1 MTDLEKHIRE
11 NRAQLDTEKV
21 PGDAWKTISNR
32 SGFRK
37 RSNWPDIMK
46 IAAGISIGLFVAFL
60 LYKQDARIETLY
72 SLSDIAPEYEQIENQ
87 YIESVNQLYDKIDVE
102 NLDTVEYQWL
112 LDEITYLDE
121 MNAQYRDDIDSYVD
135 SEKLVKS
142 LIDYYEKKI
151 RLLERL
157 ELEINR
163 SKNEEEKS
171 TVM

>member
-1 MTDLEKHIRE
+1 MEKKRNFPDL
-11 NRAQLDTEKV
+11 L
-21 PGDAWKTISNR
+21 
-32 SGFRK
+32 
-37 RSNWPDIMK
+37 K

-72 SLSDIAPEYEQIENQ
+72 SLSDISPEYEKIENS
-87 YIESVNQLYDKIDVE
+87 YIQSVNQLYQKIDLESV
-102 NLDTVEYQWL
+102 DTVEYQWL
-112 LDEITYLDE
+112 LDEIDYLDE
-121 MNAQYRDDIDSYVD
+121 LNAQYRDDIDSSVD

-163 SKNEEEKS
+163 RKNEEERS
-171 TVM
+171 VDI